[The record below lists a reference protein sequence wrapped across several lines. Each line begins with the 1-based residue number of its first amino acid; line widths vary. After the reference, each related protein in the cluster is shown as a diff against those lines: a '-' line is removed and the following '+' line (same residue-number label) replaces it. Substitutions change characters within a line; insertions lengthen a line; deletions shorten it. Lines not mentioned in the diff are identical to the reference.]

1 MTLKRAVACDTR
13 VTNTKL
19 SGAYM
24 RPGHAPH
31 CTCIVQVEV
40 ENLFKNDAESGEG
53 RKEAKVFTHDRIN
66 RMGEQ

>member
-1 MTLKRAVACDTR
+1 
-13 VTNTKL
+13 
-19 SGAYM
+19 M
-24 RPGHAPH
+24 RLVHAPH
-31 CTCIVQVEV
+31 CTCIVQVEL